1 VSGLPAWGRDA
12 REQPAAVQAMRDAL
26 RADEVAHAWLLVG
39 PPGVGQ
45 EDLARSLAMALN
57 CPVAEVAD
65 EACGT
70 CDTCERI
77 ARDRD
82 ELLQVFEP
90 EGAAYVVDNVR
101 EEWVATASRSL
112 TTGRRRVLRITAAD
126 RTNVPAQNAFLK
138 LLEEPPPSV
147 VWLLEAEEESALLD
161 TVLSRCR
168 RLAVVPWG
176 LDALR
181 RRVRE
186 AGATEERIEA
196 LARAALGSPARL
208 DDLLDADVAAARQ
221 RHLGLIDRL
230 ATGGPGQVVPAA
242 KDIVVWAKGRVTP
255 LKARHAARFEELE
268 RDFGVDERGRGWP
281 PGLRNRILKRHE
293 RLERFEQRRALD
305 LALDDVGSYLRD
317 LLAVQAGAAETV
329 LVNLD
334 HQAELRRDAARLP
347 AADAVAGLQA
357 VARCREALDRN
368 GNADLQLERLL
379 MALALPLYRTS
390 AA

>member
-1 VSGLPAWGRDA
+1 VSGLEAWGRDA
-12 REQPAAVQAMRDAL
+12 REQPAAVEAMRGAL

-57 CPVAEVAD
+57 CPVAAAPD
-65 EACGT
+65 EACGN

-101 EEWVATASRSL
+101 DEWVATASRSL

-126 RTNVPAQNAFLK
+126 RANVPAQNAFLK

-161 TVLSRCR
+161 TVQSRCR

-176 LDALR
+176 LAALR
-181 RRVRE
+181 RRARG
-186 AGATEERIEA
+186 AGATDERIEP
-196 LARAALGSPARL
+196 LARAALGSPTRL
-208 DDLLDADVAAARQ
+208 DDLLDPDVADARE
-221 RHLGLIDRL
+221 RHLGLVDRL

-242 KDIVVWAKGRVTP
+242 KDLVAWAKGRVAP
-255 LKARHAARFEELE
+255 LKAKHAVRFEELE

-281 PGLRNRILKRHE
+281 PGLRNRILQRHE
-293 RLERFEQRRALD
+293 RLERYEQRRALD
-305 LALDDVGSYLRD
+305 LALDDLGSYLRD
-317 LLAVQAGAAETV
+317 LLAVQAGADEAV

-334 HQAELRRDAARLP
+334 HQAELRRDAVRLLAP
-347 AADAVAGLQA
+347 DAVVGLQA
-357 VARCREALDRN
+357 VARAREALDRN
-368 GNADLQLERLL
+368 GNPELQLERLF
-379 MALALPLYRTS
+379 MAVALPLYRTS

>member
-1 VSGLPAWGRDA
+1 MSGLVAWGRDA

-57 CPVAEVAD
+57 CPVAEAAD
-65 EACGT
+65 EACGR
-70 CDTCERI
+70 CPTCERI

-101 EEWVATASRSL
+101 DEWVATASRSL
-112 TTGRRRVLRITAAD
+112 TGGRRRVLRITAAD

-181 RRVRE
+181 RRARE
-186 AGATEERIEA
+186 AGADAERVEP
-196 LARAALGSPARL
+196 LARAALGSPTRL
-208 DDLLDADVAAARQ
+208 DDLLDPDVADART
-221 RHLGLIDRL
+221 RHLGLLDRL

-242 KDIVVWAKGRVTP
+242 KDVVTWAKSRVAP
-255 LKARHAARFEELE
+255 LKARHTARFEELE

-293 RLERFEQRRALD
+293 RLERFEQRRALG

-317 LLAVQAGAAETV
+317 LLAVQAGADDGV

-347 AADAVAGLQA
+347 AADAVIGLQA

-368 GNADLQLERLL
+368 GNPDLQLERLL
-379 MALALPLYRTS
+379 MTLALPLYRTS